1 MKRILTILAVL
12 FLSLPTY
19 AQLLWPVKGADAGSN
34 IISRPQHYVDGELN
48 FDELFI
54 AVDEGTEVLSPSDGT
69 VVSFWICYFNSLNTS
84 TSYSVERTFDEAI
97 LEVTAEADLSKI
109 NPKYLS
115 GQVGIRLSDGRKI
128 YIGGLR
134 GNIRF
139 RTGMKIKK
147 GDLLG
152 TAHYAYKA
160 FEEPHIGLSIST
172 AKGTPDDPMTPFGLE
187 TTFVAPGE
195 IVIPDVLTPEQAQ
208 EDFNIL
214 MDAYV
219 ELYPSFDDIVT
230 PEQFEGFKK
239 ASLAK
244 LQSDISYKDF
254 WNVIWSSTSTELAHD
269 SHLSLLT
276 PNPWE
281 PVDGDEY
288 KGNLLLGAIG
298 DSLFVTQALEGA
310 EHLLGKKVDSLDN
323 ESASDVIRRIKG
335 MTTGYDAGV
344 RSKIDRLNL
353 VAWNRI
359 YHNRLTEPRTTGV
372 RFSDGTEYVD
382 IWQKSGRGDKYIPA
396 LSYEVDYYKRMLQ
409 SYSRNWDFKE
419 LNDST
424 VLLTVNTFTLN
435 DVEVDD
441 IVSMIGENV
450 QKENMIIDLR
460 LNPGGHVSAM
470 NRLLSVFIDTTS
482 VALNQY
488 AMVNSNA
495 SYESFKYSL
504 NYDQSIAPFEEFKQI
519 EGKKGFYADSEYP
532 VNDIIPDS
540 LVHYPGKVYILT
552 SDQSCSA
559 ATVFASVLV
568 RNHRAVTVGRE
579 TGTAYHYVTAMK
591 FADIQLPNSKI
602 QVHIPLVKEVFD
614 DIVNE
619 RVPYGRGLLPDYE
632 VPVTYEEFFTA
643 KNDII
648 LEKALSLIAE
658 GKYLGEDPF
667 EVKEIENVTSSTA
680 DKEIYLWI
688 CAILFAIAAIVCID
702 LVVFGKRR
710 F

>member
-1 MKRILTILAVL
+1 MKRILTILAV
-12 FLSLPTY
+12 FALSLPAY
-19 AQLLWPVKGADAGSN
+19 AQLLWPIKGADAGSN

-48 FDELFI
+48 FNELFI
-54 AVDEGTEVLSPSDGT
+54 AVDEGVEVISPSDGT
-69 VVSFWICYFNSLNTS
+69 IVSLGINYLHSLIRS
-84 TSYSVERTFDEAI
+84 TSYSVESTFDQAI
-97 LEVTAEADLSKI
+97 LEVKAKADLSKI
-109 NPKYLS
+109 NPKYLN

-128 YIGGLR
+128 YISGLR
-134 GNIRF
+134 GNVRF
-139 RTGMKIKK
+139 KTGMKIKK

-172 AKGTPDDPMTPFGLE
+172 PKGTPDDPMTPFGLE

-195 IVIPDVLTPEQAQ
+195 IVIPDVLTPEEAQ

-219 ELYPSFDDIVT
+219 ELYPSFDNIVT
-230 PEQFEGFKK
+230 PEQFEEFKK
-239 ASLAK
+239 TSLAK

-298 DSLFVTQALEGA
+298 DSLFVTQALEGGR
-310 EHLLGKKVDSLDN
+310 HLLGKQVDSLDN
-323 ESASDVIRRIKG
+323 ESASDVIRRIEG

-344 RSKIDRLNL
+344 RSKIDRLGL

-359 YHNRLTEPRTTGV
+359 YHNRLTEPRTTRV
-372 RFSDGTEYVD
+372 KFSDGTEYVD
-382 IWQKSGRGDKYIPA
+382 VWHRPGHGGKYSPA
-396 LSYEVDYYKRMLQ
+396 LSYELDYYKRMLQ
-409 SYSRNWDFKE
+409 AYRKNWDFKE

-424 VLLTVNTFTLN
+424 ALLTVNTFTLN

-441 IVSMIGENV
+441 IVSKIGETV

-532 VNDIIPDS
+532 VNDIVPDS
-540 LVHYPGKVYILT
+540 LTHYPGKVYILT

-614 DIVNE
+614 DVVNE
-619 RVPYGRGLLPDYE
+619 RAPYGRGLLPDYE

-648 LEKALSLIAE
+648 LEKALELIAE
-658 GKYLGEDPF
+658 GKYLGENPF
-667 EVKEIENVTSSTA
+667 EVKEEA
-680 DKEIYLWI
+680 MPDKASGRKSLHIYLLLG
-688 CAILFAIAAIVCID
+688 ILA
-702 LVVFGKRR
+702 VVSVVWVARKRK
-710 F
+710 

>member
-1 MKRILTILAVL
+1 MKGILTILTVFAV
-12 FLSLPTY
+12 SLPSY
-19 AQLLWPVKGADAGSN
+19 GQLLWPIKGADAGSN

-54 AVDEGTEVLSPSDGT
+54 AVDEGVEVISPSDGT
-69 VVSFWICYFNSLNTS
+69 IVSLGINYLHSLIRA
-84 TSYSVERTFDEAI
+84 TSYSVEGTFDDAI
-97 LEVTAEADLSKI
+97 LEVKAKADLSKI
-109 NPKYLS
+109 NPKYMS

-128 YIGGLR
+128 YISGLR
-134 GNIRF
+134 GNVHF
-139 RTGMKIKK
+139 KTGMKINK

-152 TAHYAYKA
+152 TASYAYKA
-160 FEEPHIGLSIST
+160 FDEPHICLSVST

-187 TTFVAPGE
+187 TSFVAPGE
-195 IVIPDVLTPEQAQ
+195 IITPEILTPEQAQ

-219 ELYPSFDDIVT
+219 ELFPSFYDIVT
-230 PEQFEGFKK
+230 PEQFEEFKK
-239 ASLAK
+239 TSLAK

-281 PVDGDEY
+281 PVDAEEY

-298 DSLFVTQALEGA
+298 DSLFVTQALEGGR
-310 EHLLGKKVDSLDN
+310 HLLGKQVDSLDN
-323 ESASDVIRRIKG
+323 ESASDVIRRIEG

-344 RSKIDRLNL
+344 RSKIDRLGL

-359 YHNRLTEPRTTGV
+359 YHNRLTEPRTTRV
-372 RFSDGTEYVD
+372 KFSDGTEYVD
-382 IWQKSGRGDKYIPA
+382 VWHRPGHGGKYSPA
-396 LSYEVDYYKRMLQ
+396 LSYELDYYKRMLQ
-409 SYSRNWDFKE
+409 SYSKNWDFKD

-435 DVEVDD
+435 DVEVDN
-441 IVSMIGENV
+441 IVSKIGENL

-488 AMVNSNA
+488 AMVNSNT
-495 SYESFKYSL
+495 SYESFQYSL
-504 NYDQSIAPFEEFKQI
+504 NYDQSIAPFEEFNQI

-532 VNDIIPDS
+532 VKDIAPDS

-614 DIVNE
+614 DVVNE

-688 CAILFAIAAIVCID
+688 CAILFAIASIVCID

>member
-34 IISRPQHYVDGELN
+34 IISRPQHYVAGELN
-48 FDELFI
+48 FDEIFI
-54 AVDEGTEVLSPSDGT
+54 AADEGVEVVSPSDGT
-69 VVSFWICYFNSLNTS
+69 VVSFGINYLHSLNTS
-84 TSYSVERTFDEAI
+84 TSYSVESTFDEAI

-134 GNIRF
+134 GNVRF
-139 RTGMKIKK
+139 KTGMKIKK
-147 GDLLG
+147 GDQLG

-172 AKGTPDDPMTPFGLE
+172 AKGTPDDPMAPFGLE

-195 IVIPDVLTPEQAQ
+195 IVIPDILTPEQAQ

-214 MDAYV
+214 MDAYE

-230 PEQFEGFKK
+230 SEQFEEFKK
-239 ASLAK
+239 TSLAK
-244 LQSDISYKDF
+244 LHSGISYKDF

-281 PVDGDEY
+281 PDDDDQY

-298 DSLFVTQALEGA
+298 DSLFVTQALEGGR
-310 EHLLGKKVDSLDN
+310 HLLGKQVDSLDN
-323 ESASDVIRRIKG
+323 ESASDVIRRIEG

-344 RSKIDRLNL
+344 RSKIDRLGL

-359 YHNRLTEPRTTGV
+359 YHNRLTEPRTTWV
-372 RFSDGTEYVD
+372 KFSDGTEYVD
-382 IWQKSGRGDKYIPA
+382 VWHRPGHGGKYSPA
-396 LSYEVDYYKRMLQ
+396 LSYELDYYKRMLQ

-435 DVEVDD
+435 NVEVDD
-441 IVSMIGENV
+441 IVSKIGENV

-614 DIVNE
+614 DVVND

-643 KNDII
+643 ENDII
-648 LEKALSLIAE
+648 LEKAIELIAE
-658 GKYLGEDPF
+658 GKYIGENPF
-667 EVKEIENVTSSTA
+667 EVKENMSECAAKGKSLYM
-680 DKEIYLWI
+680 YLLLG
-688 CAILFAIAAIVCID
+688 ILAVGGAVW
-702 LVVFGKRR
+702 VSRKKK
-710 F
+710 

>member
-1 MKRILTILAVL
+1 
-12 FLSLPTY
+12 
-19 AQLLWPVKGADAGSN
+19 
-34 IISRPQHYVDGELN
+34 
-48 FDELFI
+48 
-54 AVDEGTEVLSPSDGT
+54 
-69 VVSFWICYFNSLNTS
+69 
-84 TSYSVERTFDEAI
+84 
-97 LEVTAEADLSKI
+97 
-109 NPKYLS
+109 
-115 GQVGIRLSDGRKI
+115 
-128 YIGGLR
+128 
-134 GNIRF
+134 
-139 RTGMKIKK
+139 
-147 GDLLG
+147 
-152 TAHYAYKA
+152 
-160 FEEPHIGLSIST
+160 
-172 AKGTPDDPMTPFGLE
+172 
-187 TTFVAPGE
+187 
-195 IVIPDVLTPEQAQ
+195 
-208 EDFNIL
+208 
-214 MDAYV
+214 
-219 ELYPSFDDIVT
+219 
-230 PEQFEGFKK
+230 
-239 ASLAK
+239 
-244 LQSDISYKDF
+244 
-254 WNVIWSSTSTELAHD
+254 
-269 SHLSLLT
+269 
-276 PNPWE
+276 
-281 PVDGDEY
+281 
-288 KGNLLLGAIG
+288 
-298 DSLFVTQALEGA
+298 
-310 EHLLGKKVDSLDN
+310 
-323 ESASDVIRRIKG
+323 
-335 MTTGYDAGV
+335 
-344 RSKIDRLNL
+344 
-353 VAWNRI
+353 
-359 YHNRLTEPRTTGV
+359 LTEPRTTRV

-382 IWQKSGRGDKYIPA
+382 IWQKSGRGGKYIPA

-419 LNDST
+419 LNYST

-441 IVSMIGENV
+441 IVSKIGENV

-614 DIVNE
+614 DVVNE

-648 LEKALSLIAE
+648 LGKALELIAE
-658 GKYLGEDPF
+658 GKYLRENPF
-667 EVKEIENVTSSTA
+667 EVKEDMSECAAKGKSLYM
-680 DKEIYLWI
+680 YLLLG
-688 CAILFAIAAIVCID
+688 ILAAGGAVW
-702 LVVFGKRR
+702 VARKRK
-710 F
+710 

>member
-12 FLSLPTY
+12 VLSIPTY
-19 AQLLWPVKGADAGSN
+19 AQLLWPIKGADIGSN

-48 FDELFI
+48 FAGLFI
-54 AVDEGTEVLSPSDGT
+54 AADEGTEVLSPSDGT
-69 VVSFWICYFNSLNTS
+69 IVSLGINYLHSLIRS
-84 TSYSVERTFDEAI
+84 TSYSVEGTFDEAI
-97 LEVTAEADLSKI
+97 LKVKAEADLSKI

-128 YIGGLR
+128 YISGLR
-134 GNIRF
+134 GNVRF
-139 RTGMKIKK
+139 KTGTKINK

-152 TAHYAYKA
+152 TASYAYKA
-160 FEEPHIGLSIST
+160 FDEPHICLSVST
-172 AKGTPDDPMTPFGLE
+172 AKGTSDDPMTPFGLE

-195 IVIPDVLTPEQAQ
+195 IIIPDVLTPEQAQ

-230 PEQFEGFKK
+230 PEQFEKFKK
-239 ASLAK
+239 TSLAK

-281 PVDGDEY
+281 PVDADEY
-288 KGNLLLGAIG
+288 KSNLHLGAIR
-298 DSLFVTQALEGA
+298 DSLFVTQALEGGR
-310 EHLLGKKVDSLDN
+310 HLLGKQVDSLDN
-323 ESASDVIRRIKG
+323 ESASDVIRRIEG

-359 YHNRLTEPRTTGV
+359 YHNRLTEPRTTKV

-382 IWQKSGRGDKYIPA
+382 IWQKSGRGGKYIPA

-441 IVSMIGENV
+441 IVSKIGENV

-470 NRLLSVFIDTTS
+470 NRLLSVFIDTAS

-614 DIVNE
+614 DVVNE

-643 KNDII
+643 ENDII
-648 LEKALSLIAE
+648 LEKAMELIAE

-667 EVKEIENVTSSTA
+667 EVKGNA
-680 DKEIYLWI
+680 MFDKPSGRKSLYIYLLLG
-688 CAILFAIAAIVCID
+688 ILAVVS
-702 LVVFGKRR
+702 LVWEVRKRCSLT
-710 F
+710 

>member
-1 MKRILTILAVL
+1 MKGILTILTVFAV
-12 FLSLPTY
+12 SLPSY
-19 AQLLWPVKGADAGSN
+19 GQLLWPIKGTDAGSN

-48 FDELFI
+48 FAELFI
-54 AVDEGTEVLSPSDGT
+54 AADEGTEILSPSDGT
-69 VVSFWICYFNSLNTS
+69 IVSLGINYLHSLIRA
-84 TSYSVERTFDEAI
+84 TSYSVEGTFDDAI
-97 LEVTAEADLSKI
+97 LEVKAKADLSKI
-109 NPKYLS
+109 NPKYMS

-128 YIGGLR
+128 YISGLR
-134 GNIRF
+134 GNVHF
-139 RTGMKIKK
+139 KTGMKINK

-152 TAHYAYKA
+152 TASYAYKA
-160 FEEPHIGLSIST
+160 FDEPHICLSVST

-187 TTFVAPGE
+187 TSFVAPGE
-195 IVIPDVLTPEQAQ
+195 IITPEILTPEQAQ

-219 ELYPSFDDIVT
+219 ELFPSFYDIVT
-230 PEQFEGFKK
+230 PEQFEEFKK
-239 ASLAK
+239 TSLAK

-323 ESASDVIRRIKG
+323 ESASDVIRRIEG

-359 YHNRLTEPRTTGV
+359 YHNRLTEPRTTRV

-382 IWQKSGRGDKYIPA
+382 IWQKSGRGGKYIPA

-441 IVSMIGENV
+441 IVSKIGENV

-495 SYESFKYSL
+495 SYKSFKYSL
-504 NYDQSIAPFEEFKQI
+504 NYDQSIVPFAEFKQI

-532 VNDIIPDS
+532 VNDIVPDS

-614 DIVNE
+614 DVVNE

-658 GKYLGEDPF
+658 GKYLGEDSF

>member
-1 MKRILTILAVL
+1 MKRILTILTILV
-12 FLSLPTY
+12 LSLPTY

-54 AVDEGTEVLSPSDGT
+54 AVNEGTEVLSPSDGT
-69 VVSFWICYFNSLNTS
+69 VVSFWICYFHSLNTS
-84 TSYSVERTFDEAI
+84 TSYSVESTFDDAI

-134 GNIRF
+134 GNVRF
-139 RTGMKIKK
+139 KTGMKIKK

-152 TAHYAYKA
+152 TAGYEYKA
-160 FEEPHIGLSIST
+160 FEGPHIGLSIST
-172 AKGTPDDPMTPFGLE
+172 AKGTCDDPMTPFGLE

-195 IVIPDVLTPEQAQ
+195 IVIPDVLNPEQAQ

-239 ASLAK
+239 TSLAK

-298 DSLFVTQALEGA
+298 DSLFVTQALEEGR
-310 EHLLGKKVDSLDN
+310 HLLGKQVDSLNN
-323 ESASDVIRRIKG
+323 ESASDVIRRIEG
-335 MTTGYDAGV
+335 MTTGYDASV
-344 RSKIDRLNL
+344 RSKIDRLGL

-359 YHNRLTEPRTTGV
+359 YHNRLTEPRTTRV
-372 RFSDGTEYVD
+372 KFSDGTEYVD
-382 IWQKSGRGDKYIPA
+382 VWHRPGHGGKYTPA
-396 LSYEVDYYKRMLQ
+396 LSYELDYYKRMLQ

-419 LNDST
+419 LNDSI

-441 IVSMIGENV
+441 IVSKIGENV

-470 NRLLSVFIDTTS
+470 NRLLSVFIDTIS

-614 DIVNE
+614 DVVND

-643 KNDII
+643 ENDII
-648 LEKALSLIAE
+648 LEKAIELIAD

-667 EVKEIENVTSSTA
+667 EVKGNAMS
-680 DKEIYLWI
+680 DKPSGRKSLYIYL
-688 CAILFAIAAIVCID
+688 ILGILAAVS
-702 LVVFGKRR
+702 LVWVVRKRK
-710 F
+710 

>member
-12 FLSLPTY
+12 VLSLPSY

-34 IISRPQHYVDGELN
+34 IISRPQHYVEGELN

-54 AVDEGTEVLSPSDGT
+54 AVDEGTEVLAPSDGT
-69 VVSFWICYFNSLNTS
+69 VVSFGINYLHSLNTS
-84 TSYSVERTFDEAI
+84 TSYSVEGTFDEAI
-97 LEVTAEADLSKI
+97 LSVTAEADLSKI
-109 NPKYLS
+109 TPKYLS

-128 YIGGLR
+128 YISGLR
-134 GNIRF
+134 GNVRF
-139 RTGMKIKK
+139 KTGMKIKK

-152 TAHYAYKA
+152 TTHYAYKA

-172 AKGTPDDPMTPFGLE
+172 AKGTCDDPMTPFGLE

-219 ELYPSFDDIVT
+219 ELYPSFDGIVT
-230 PEQFEGFKK
+230 PEQFEEFKK
-239 ASLAK
+239 TSLAK

-281 PVDGDEY
+281 PVDADEY

-298 DSLFVTQALEGA
+298 DSLFVTQALEGGR
-310 EHLLGKKVDSLDN
+310 HLLGKQVDSLDN
-323 ESASDVIRRIKG
+323 ESASDVIRRIEG

-344 RSKIDRLNL
+344 RSKIDRLGL

-359 YHNRLTEPRTTGV
+359 YHNRLTEPRTTRV
-372 RFSDGTEYVD
+372 KFSDGTEYVD
-382 IWQKSGRGDKYIPA
+382 VWHRPGHGGKYSPA
-396 LSYEVDYYKRMLQ
+396 LSYELDYYKRMLQ
-409 SYSRNWDFKE
+409 SYSRNWDFKD

-424 VLLTVNTFTLN
+424 VLLAVNTFTLN
-435 DVEVDD
+435 DVEVDN
-441 IVSMIGENV
+441 IVSKVGENV

-460 LNPGGHVSAM
+460 LNPGGHVSAL
-470 NRLLSVFIDTTS
+470 NKLLSVFIDTTS
-482 VALNQY
+482 VSLNQY

-504 NYDQSIAPFEEFKQI
+504 NYDQSIVPFEEFKQI

-532 VNDIIPDS
+532 VNDIVPDS

-614 DIVNE
+614 DVVNE

-648 LEKALSLIAE
+648 MEKALELITE
-658 GKYLGEDPF
+658 GKYLGENPF
-667 EVKEIENVTSSTA
+667 EVREDMSECAAKGKSVYM
-680 DKEIYLWI
+680 YLLLG
-688 CAILFAIAAIVCID
+688 ILAVGILLYV
-702 LVVFGKRR
+702 KRR
-710 F
+710 K

>member
-1 MKRILTILAVL
+1 MKRILTILAV
-12 FLSLPTY
+12 FAISLPSY
-19 AQLLWPVKGADAGSN
+19 AQLLWPVKGTDAGSN

-48 FDELFI
+48 FDEIFI
-54 AVDEGTEVLSPSDGT
+54 AADEGAEVVSPSDGT
-69 VVSFWICYFNSLNTS
+69 VVSFWISYLHSLNTS
-84 TSYSVERTFDEAI
+84 TSYSVESTFDEAI

-109 NPKYLS
+109 NPQYLS

-128 YIGGLR
+128 YISGLR
-134 GNIRF
+134 GNVRF
-139 RTGMKIKK
+139 KTGMKIKK

-160 FEEPHIGLSIST
+160 FEEPHIGLSICT

-230 PEQFEGFKK
+230 QEQFEEFKK
-239 ASLAK
+239 TSLAK

-281 PVDGDEY
+281 PVDANRH
-288 KGNLLLGAIG
+288 KSNLHLGAIG
-298 DSLFVTQALEGA
+298 DSLFVTQALEGGR
-310 EHLLGKKVDSLDN
+310 HLLGKQVDSLDN
-323 ESASDVIRRIKG
+323 ESASDVIRRIEG

-344 RSKIDRLNL
+344 RSKIDRLGL
-353 VAWNRI
+353 TAWNRI
-359 YHNRLTEPRTTGV
+359 YHNRLTEPCTTRV
-372 RFSDGTEYVD
+372 KFSDGTEYVD
-382 IWQKSGRGDKYIPA
+382 VWHRPGHGGKYSPA
-396 LSYEVDYYKRMLQ
+396 LSYELDYYKRMFK
-409 SYSRNWDFKE
+409 SYSSNWDFKD

-441 IVSMIGENV
+441 IVSKIGENV

-460 LNPGGHVSAM
+460 LNPGGHVSSL
-470 NRLLSVFIDTTS
+470 NRLLSVFIDTTAVS
-482 VALNQY
+482 LNQY

-504 NYDQSIAPFEEFKQI
+504 NYDQSIVPFEEFKQI

-532 VNDIIPDS
+532 VNDIVPDS

-579 TGTAYHYVTAMK
+579 TGTAYHYMTASK

-614 DIVNE
+614 DVVNE

-643 KNDII
+643 ENDII
-648 LEKALSLIAE
+648 LEKAIELIAE
-658 GKYLGEDPF
+658 GKYLGENPF
-667 EVKEIENVTSSTA
+667 EVKEDMSECAAKGKSLYM
-680 DKEIYLWI
+680 YLLLG
-688 CAILFAIAAIVCID
+688 ILAVGG
-702 LVVFGKRR
+702 VVWVARKRK
-710 F
+710 

>member
-1 MKRILTILAVL
+1 MKQILTFLAILA
-12 FLSLPTY
+12 FSLPSY
-19 AQLLWPVKGADAGSN
+19 AQLLWPIKDADAGSN
-34 IISRPQHYVDGELN
+34 IISRPQHYIDGELN

-54 AVDEGTEVLSPSDGT
+54 ATDEGVEIVSPSDGT

-97 LEVTAEADLSKI
+97 QEITAEEDLRKI

-115 GQVGIRLSDGRKI
+115 GQVGIRLPDGRRV

-134 GNIRF
+134 GNVHF
-139 RTGMKIKK
+139 KTGMKINK

-152 TAHYAYKA
+152 TASYAYKA
-160 FEEPHIGLSIST
+160 FDEPHICLSVST

-187 TTFVAPGE
+187 TTFVAPGK

-219 ELYPSFDDIVT
+219 ELFPSFYDIVT
-230 PEQFEGFKK
+230 PEQFEEFKK
-239 ASLAK
+239 TSLAE

-359 YHNRLTEPRTTGV
+359 YHNRLTEPRTTRV
-372 RFSDGTEYVD
+372 KFSDGTEYIDV
-382 IWQKSGRGDKYIPA
+382 WQKSGRGGKYIPA

-409 SYSRNWDFKE
+409 SYSKNWEFKD

-441 IVSMIGENV
+441 IVSKIGGNV

-482 VALNQY
+482 VSLTQY
-488 AMVNSNA
+488 AMVNSNT

-504 NYDQSIAPFEEFKQI
+504 NYDQSISPFEGFKPI
-519 EGKKGFYADSEYP
+519 EGKKGFYSDSEYP
-532 VNDIIPDS
+532 VNDIVPDS

-614 DIVNE
+614 DVVNE

-643 KNDII
+643 ENDII
-648 LEKALSLIAE
+648 LEKALKLIAE
-658 GKYLGEDPF
+658 GKYIGENPF
-667 EVKEIENVTSSTA
+667 EVKENMSECAAKGKSLYM
-680 DKEIYLWI
+680 YLLLG
-688 CAILFAIAAIVCID
+688 ILAVGGAVW
-702 LVVFGKRR
+702 VSRKKK
-710 F
+710 

>member
-12 FLSLPTY
+12 FLSLPSY
-19 AQLLWPVKGADAGSN
+19 AQLLWPVKGANAGSN

-48 FDELFI
+48 FDEIFI
-54 AVDEGTEVLSPSDGT
+54 AADEGVEVVSPSDGT
-69 VVSFWICYFNSLNTS
+69 VVSFGINYLHSLNTS
-84 TSYSVERTFDEAI
+84 TSYSVESTFDEAI

-115 GQVGIRLSDGRKI
+115 GQVGIRLSDGRNI

-134 GNIRF
+134 GNVRF
-139 RTGMKIKK
+139 KTGMKIKK

-152 TAHYAYKA
+152 TAGYAYKA
-160 FEEPHIGLSIST
+160 FEGPHIGLSIST
-172 AKGTPDDPMTPFGLE
+172 AKGTCDDPMTPFGLE

-219 ELYPSFDDIVT
+219 ELFPSFYDIVT
-230 PEQFEGFKK
+230 PEQFEEFKK
-239 ASLAK
+239 TSLAK

-323 ESASDVIRRIKG
+323 ESASDVIRRIEG

-344 RSKIDRLNL
+344 RSKIDRLGL

-359 YHNRLTEPRTTGV
+359 YHNRLTEPRTTRV
-372 RFSDGTEYVD
+372 KFSDGTEYVD
-382 IWQKSGRGDKYIPA
+382 VWHRPGHGGKYSPA
-396 LSYEVDYYKRMLQ
+396 LSYELDYYKRMLQ

-441 IVSMIGENV
+441 IVSKIGENV

-460 LNPGGHVSAM
+460 LNPGGHVSVL

-532 VNDIIPDS
+532 VNDIVPDS

-614 DIVNE
+614 DVVND

-643 KNDII
+643 ENDII
-648 LEKALSLIAE
+648 LEKALELIAE
-658 GKYLGEDPF
+658 GKYIGENPF
-667 EVKEIENVTSSTA
+667 EVKENMSECAAKGKSLYM
-680 DKEIYLWI
+680 YLLLG
-688 CAILFAIAAIVCID
+688 ILAVGGAVW
-702 LVVFGKRR
+702 VSRKKK
-710 F
+710 

>member
-12 FLSLPTY
+12 VLSIPSY
-19 AQLLWPVKGADAGSN
+19 AQLLWPIKGADIGSN

-48 FDELFI
+48 FAGLFI
-54 AVDEGTEVLSPSDGT
+54 AADERTEVLSPSDGT
-69 VVSFWICYFNSLNTS
+69 IVSLGINYFHSLIRS
-84 TSYSVERTFDEAI
+84 TSYSVEGTFDEAI
-97 LEVTAEADLSKI
+97 LKVKAEADLSKI

-115 GQVGIRLSDGRKI
+115 GQVGIRLSDGQKI
-128 YIGGLR
+128 YISGLR
-134 GNIRF
+134 GNVRF
-139 RTGMKIKK
+139 KTGTKIKK

-152 TAHYAYKA
+152 TVSYAYKA
-160 FEEPHIGLSIST
+160 FDEPHICISVST
-172 AKGTPDDPMTPFGLE
+172 AKGTSDDPMTPFGLE

-195 IVIPDVLTPEQAQ
+195 IIIPDVLTPEQAQ

-230 PEQFEGFKK
+230 PDQFEKFKK
-239 ASLAK
+239 TSLAK

-281 PVDGDEY
+281 PVDADEY
-288 KGNLLLGAIG
+288 KSNLHLGAIG
-298 DSLFVTQALEGA
+298 DSLFVTQALEKGR
-310 EHLLGKKVDSLDN
+310 HLLGKQVDSLDN
-323 ESASDVIRRIKG
+323 ESASDVIRRIEG

-359 YHNRLTEPRTTGV
+359 YHNRLTEPRTTKV

-382 IWQKSGRGDKYIPA
+382 IWQKSGRGGKYIPA

-424 VLLTVNTFTLN
+424 VLLTVNTFSLN

-441 IVSMIGENV
+441 IVSKIGENV

-470 NRLLSVFIDTTS
+470 NRLLSVFIDTAS

-614 DIVNE
+614 DVVNE

-643 KNDII
+643 ENDII
-648 LEKALSLIAE
+648 LEKAIELIAE

-667 EVKEIENVTSSTA
+667 EVKGNAMS
-680 DKEIYLWI
+680 DKPSGRKSLYIYLLI
-688 CAILFAIAAIVCID
+688 GILAVVN
-702 LVVFGKRR
+702 LVWVVRKRCSLT
-710 F
+710 

>member
-69 VVSFWICYFNSLNTS
+69 VVSFWICYFHSLNTS

-214 MDAYV
+214 MEAYV

-281 PVDGDEY
+281 PDDDDQY

-298 DSLFVTQALEGA
+298 DSLFVTQALEGGR
-310 EHLLGKKVDSLDN
+310 HLLGKQVDSLDN
-323 ESASDVIRRIKG
+323 ESASDVIRRIEG

-344 RSKIDRLNL
+344 RSKIDRLGL

-359 YHNRLTEPRTTGV
+359 YHNRLTEPRTTWV
-372 RFSDGTEYVD
+372 KFSDGTEYVD
-382 IWQKSGRGDKYIPA
+382 VWHRPGHGGKYSPA
-396 LSYEVDYYKRMLQ
+396 LSYELDYYKRMLQ

-441 IVSMIGENV
+441 IVSKIGENV

-482 VALNQY
+482 VSLNQY

-495 SYESFKYSL
+495 SYKSFKYCL

-614 DIVNE
+614 DVMND

-643 KNDII
+643 ENDII
-648 LEKALSLIAE
+648 LEKALELIAE
-658 GKYLGEDPF
+658 GKYIGENPF
-667 EVKEIENVTSSTA
+667 EVKENMSECAAKGKSLYM
-680 DKEIYLWI
+680 YLLLG
-688 CAILFAIAAIVCID
+688 ILAVGGAVW
-702 LVVFGKRR
+702 VSRKKK
-710 F
+710 

>member
-1 MKRILTILAVL
+1 MKGILTILTVFAV
-12 FLSLPTY
+12 SLPSY
-19 AQLLWPVKGADAGSN
+19 SQLLWPIKGTDAGSN

-48 FDELFI
+48 FAELFI
-54 AVDEGTEVLSPSDGT
+54 AADEGTEILSPSDGT
-69 VVSFWICYFNSLNTS
+69 IVSLGINYLHSLIRA
-84 TSYSVERTFDEAI
+84 TSYSVEGTFDDAI
-97 LEVTAEADLSKI
+97 LEVKAKADLSKI

-128 YIGGLR
+128 YISGLR
-134 GNIRF
+134 GTMRF
-139 RTGMKIKK
+139 KTGMKIKK

-152 TAHYAYKA
+152 TASYAYKS
-160 FEEPHIGLSIST
+160 FDEPHICLSVST

-187 TTFVAPGE
+187 TSFVAPGE
-195 IVIPDVLTPEQAQ
+195 IITPEILTPEQAQ

-219 ELYPSFDDIVT
+219 ELFPSFYDIVT
-230 PEQFEGFKK
+230 PEQFEEFKK
-239 ASLAK
+239 TSLAK

-323 ESASDVIRRIKG
+323 ESASDVIRRIEG

-359 YHNRLTEPRTTGV
+359 YHNRLTEPRTTRV

-382 IWQKSGRGDKYIPA
+382 IWQKSGRGGKYIPA

-441 IVSMIGENV
+441 IVSKIGENV

-488 AMVNSNA
+488 AMVNSNT
-495 SYESFKYSL
+495 SYESFQYSL

-532 VNDIIPDS
+532 VNDIAPDS

-614 DIVNE
+614 DVVNE

-632 VPVTYEEFFTA
+632 VPVTYEEFFSA

>member
-12 FLSLPTY
+12 VLSLPTY

-48 FDELFI
+48 FAELFI
-54 AVDEGTEVLSPSDGT
+54 AADEGTEILSPSDGT
-69 VVSFWICYFNSLNTS
+69 IVSLGINYLHSLIRA
-84 TSYSVERTFDEAI
+84 TSYSVEGTFDDAI
-97 LEVTAEADLSKI
+97 LEVKAKADLSKI
-109 NPKYLS
+109 NPKYMS

-128 YIGGLR
+128 YISGLR
-134 GNIRF
+134 GNVHF
-139 RTGMKIKK
+139 KTGMKINK

-152 TAHYAYKA
+152 TASYAYKA
-160 FEEPHIGLSIST
+160 FDEPHICLSVST

-187 TTFVAPGE
+187 TSFVAPGE
-195 IVIPDVLTPEQAQ
+195 IITPEILTPEQAQ

-219 ELYPSFDDIVT
+219 ELFPSFYDIVT
-230 PEQFEGFKK
+230 PEQFEEFKK
-239 ASLAK
+239 TSLAK

-323 ESASDVIRRIKG
+323 ESASDVIRRIEG

-359 YHNRLTEPRTTGV
+359 YHNRLTEPRTTRV

-382 IWQKSGRGDKYIPA
+382 IWQKSGRGGKYIPA

-441 IVSMIGENV
+441 IVSKIGENV

-470 NRLLSVFIDTTS
+470 NRFLSVFIDTTS

-488 AMVNSNA
+488 AMVNSNV

-532 VNDIIPDS
+532 VNDIAPDS

-559 ATVFASVLV
+559 ATVFTSVLV

-614 DIVNE
+614 DVVND

-643 KNDII
+643 ENDII
-648 LEKALSLIAE
+648 LEKALELIAE
-658 GKYLGEDPF
+658 GKYIGENPF
-667 EVKEIENVTSSTA
+667 EVKENMSECAAKGKSLYM
-680 DKEIYLWI
+680 YLLLG
-688 CAILFAIAAIVCID
+688 ILAVGGT
-702 LVVFGKRR
+702 VWVSRKKK
-710 F
+710 

>member
-1 MKRILTILAVL
+1 MKRILTILAV
-12 FLSLPTY
+12 FALSLPAY
-19 AQLLWPVKGADAGSN
+19 AQLLWPIKGADAGSN

-48 FDELFI
+48 FNELFI
-54 AVDEGTEVLSPSDGT
+54 AVDEGVEVISPSDGT
-69 VVSFWICYFNSLNTS
+69 IVSLGINYLHSLIRS
-84 TSYSVERTFDEAI
+84 TSYSVESTFDQAI
-97 LEVTAEADLSKI
+97 LEVKAKADLSKI
-109 NPKYLS
+109 NPKYLN

-128 YIGGLR
+128 YISGLR
-134 GNIRF
+134 GNVRF
-139 RTGMKIKK
+139 KTGMKIKK

-195 IVIPDVLTPEQAQ
+195 IVIPDVLTPEEAQ

-219 ELYPSFDDIVT
+219 ELYPSFDNIVT
-230 PEQFEGFKK
+230 PEQFEEFKK
-239 ASLAK
+239 TSLAK

-298 DSLFVTQALEGA
+298 DSLFVTQALEGGR
-310 EHLLGKKVDSLDN
+310 HLLGKQVDSLDN
-323 ESASDVIRRIKG
+323 ESASDVIRRIEG

-344 RSKIDRLNL
+344 RSKIDRLGL

-359 YHNRLTEPRTTGV
+359 YHNRLTEPRTTRV
-372 RFSDGTEYVD
+372 KFSDGTEYVD
-382 IWQKSGRGDKYIPA
+382 VWHRPGHGGKYSPA
-396 LSYEVDYYKRMLQ
+396 LSYELDYYKRMLQ
-409 SYSRNWDFKE
+409 AYRKNWDFKE

-424 VLLTVNTFTLN
+424 ALLTVNTFTLN

-441 IVSMIGENV
+441 IVSKIGENV

-532 VNDIIPDS
+532 VNDIVPDS
-540 LVHYPGKVYILT
+540 LTHYPGKVYILT

-614 DIVNE
+614 DVVNE
-619 RVPYGRGLLPDYE
+619 RAPYGRGLLPDYE

-648 LEKALSLIAE
+648 LEKALELIAE
-658 GKYLGEDPF
+658 GKYLGENPF
-667 EVKEIENVTSSTA
+667 EVKEEA
-680 DKEIYLWI
+680 MPDKASGRKSLHIYLLLG
-688 CAILFAIAAIVCID
+688 ILA
-702 LVVFGKRR
+702 VVSVVWVARKRK
-710 F
+710 

>member
-1 MKRILTILAVL
+1 MKGILTILTVFAV
-12 FLSLPTY
+12 SLPSY
-19 AQLLWPVKGADAGSN
+19 GQLLWPIKGTDAGSN

-48 FDELFI
+48 FAELFI
-54 AVDEGTEVLSPSDGT
+54 AADEGTEILSPSDGT
-69 VVSFWICYFNSLNTS
+69 IVSLGINYLHSLIRA
-84 TSYSVERTFDEAI
+84 TSYSVEGTFDDAI
-97 LEVTAEADLSKI
+97 LEVKAKADLSKI
-109 NPKYLS
+109 NPKYMS

-128 YIGGLR
+128 YISGLR
-134 GNIRF
+134 GTMRF
-139 RTGMKIKK
+139 KTGMKINK

-152 TAHYAYKA
+152 TASYAYKA
-160 FEEPHIGLSIST
+160 FDEPHICLSVST

-187 TTFVAPGE
+187 TSFVAPGE
-195 IVIPDVLTPEQAQ
+195 IITPEILTPEQAQ

-219 ELYPSFDDIVT
+219 ELFPSFYDIVT
-230 PEQFEGFKK
+230 PEQFEEFKK
-239 ASLAK
+239 TSLAK

-288 KGNLLLGAIG
+288 KGNLLLGAIK

-323 ESASDVIRRIKG
+323 ESASDVIRRIEG

-359 YHNRLTEPRTTGV
+359 YHNRLTEPRTTRV

-382 IWQKSGRGDKYIPA
+382 IWQKSGRGGKYIPA

-441 IVSMIGENV
+441 IVSKIGENV

-470 NRLLSVFIDTTS
+470 NRFLSVFIDTTS

-504 NYDQSIAPFEEFKQI
+504 NYDQSIAPFEGFKPI

-532 VNDIIPDS
+532 VNDIAPDF

-614 DIVNE
+614 DVVNE

-632 VPVTYEEFFTA
+632 VPVTYEEFFTD

-667 EVKEIENVTSSTA
+667 EVKEIENVTRSTA

-688 CAILFAIAAIVCID
+688 CAILFGIAAIVCID

>member
-12 FLSLPTY
+12 VLSIPTY
-19 AQLLWPVKGADAGSN
+19 AQLLWPIKGTDAGNN
-34 IISRPQHYVDGELN
+34 IISRPQHYVDRELN

-54 AVDEGTEVLSPSDGT
+54 AADEGIEVISPSEGT
-69 VVSFWICYFNSLNTS
+69 IVSFGINYLHNLNTS
-84 TSYSVERTFDEAI
+84 TSYSVESTFDEAI

-134 GNIRF
+134 GNVRF
-139 RTGMKIKK
+139 KTGMKIKK

-152 TAHYAYKA
+152 TAGYAYKA
-160 FEEPHIGLSIST
+160 FEEPHICLSIST

-195 IVIPDVLTPEQAQ
+195 IVIPDVLTAEEAQ

-219 ELYPSFDDIVT
+219 ELFPSFYDIVT
-230 PEQFEGFKK
+230 PEQFEEFKK
-239 ASLAK
+239 TSLAK

-298 DSLFVTQALEGA
+298 DSLFVTQALEGGR
-310 EHLLGKKVDSLDN
+310 HLLGKQVDSLDN
-323 ESASDVIRRIKG
+323 ESASDVIRRIEG

-344 RSKIDRLNL
+344 RSKIDRLGL

-359 YHNRLTEPRTTGV
+359 YHNRLTEPRTTWV
-372 RFSDGTEYVD
+372 KFSDGTEYVD
-382 IWQKSGRGDKYIPA
+382 VWHRPGHGGKYSPA
-396 LSYEVDYYKRMLQ
+396 LSYELDYYKRMLQ

-441 IVSMIGENV
+441 IVSKIGENV

-482 VALNQY
+482 VSLNQY

-495 SYESFKYSL
+495 SYKSFKYCL

-614 DIVNE
+614 DVMND

-643 KNDII
+643 ENDII
-648 LEKALSLIAE
+648 LEKALELIAE
-658 GKYLGEDPF
+658 GKYIGENPF
-667 EVKEIENVTSSTA
+667 EVKENMSECAAKGKSLYM
-680 DKEIYLWI
+680 YLLLG
-688 CAILFAIAAIVCID
+688 ILAVGGAVW
-702 LVVFGKRR
+702 VSRKKK
-710 F
+710 

>member
-1 MKRILTILAVL
+1 MKRILTILAV
-12 FLSLPTY
+12 FALSLPAY
-19 AQLLWPVKGADAGSN
+19 AQLLWPIKGADAGSN

-48 FDELFI
+48 FNELFI
-54 AVDEGTEVLSPSDGT
+54 AVDEGVEVISPSDGT
-69 VVSFWICYFNSLNTS
+69 IVSLGINYLHSLIRS
-84 TSYSVERTFDEAI
+84 TSYSVESTFDQAI
-97 LEVTAEADLSKI
+97 LEVKAKADLSKI
-109 NPKYLS
+109 NPKYLN

-128 YIGGLR
+128 YISGLR
-134 GNIRF
+134 GNVRF
-139 RTGMKIKK
+139 KTGMKIKK

-195 IVIPDVLTPEQAQ
+195 IVIPDVLTPEEAQ

-219 ELYPSFDDIVT
+219 ELFPSFYDIVT
-230 PEQFEGFKK
+230 PEQFEEFKK
-239 ASLAK
+239 TSLAK

-281 PVDGDEY
+281 PVDADEY

-298 DSLFVTQALEGA
+298 DSLFVTQALEGGR
-310 EHLLGKKVDSLDN
+310 HLLGKQVDSLDN
-323 ESASDVIRRIKG
+323 ESASDVIRRIEG

-344 RSKIDRLNL
+344 RSKIDRLGL

-359 YHNRLTEPRTTGV
+359 YHNRLTEPRTTRV
-372 RFSDGTEYVD
+372 KFSDGTEYVD
-382 IWQKSGRGDKYIPA
+382 VWHRPGHGGKYSPA
-396 LSYEVDYYKRMLQ
+396 LSYELDYYKRMLQ
-409 SYSRNWDFKE
+409 SYSKNWDFKD

-441 IVSMIGENV
+441 IVSKIGETV

-532 VNDIIPDS
+532 VNDIVPDS
-540 LVHYPGKVYILT
+540 LTHYPGKVYILT

-614 DIVNE
+614 DVVNE
-619 RVPYGRGLLPDYE
+619 RAPYGRGLLPDYE

-648 LEKALSLIAE
+648 LEKALGLIAE
-658 GKYLGEDPF
+658 GKYLGENPF
-667 EVKEIENVTSSTA
+667 EVKEEA
-680 DKEIYLWI
+680 MPDKASGRKSLHIYLLLG
-688 CAILFAIAAIVCID
+688 ILA
-702 LVVFGKRR
+702 VVSVVWVARKRK
-710 F
+710 

>member
-1 MKRILTILAVL
+1 MKGILTILTVFAV
-12 FLSLPTY
+12 SLPSY
-19 AQLLWPVKGADAGSN
+19 GQLLWPIKGTDAGSN

-48 FDELFI
+48 FAELFI
-54 AVDEGTEVLSPSDGT
+54 AADEGTEILSPSDGT
-69 VVSFWICYFNSLNTS
+69 IVSLGINYLHSLIRT
-84 TSYSVERTFDEAI
+84 TSYSVEGTFDDAI
-97 LEVTAEADLSKI
+97 LEVKAKADLSKI

-128 YIGGLR
+128 YISGLR
-134 GNIRF
+134 GNVHF
-139 RTGMKIKK
+139 KTGMKIKK

-152 TAHYAYKA
+152 TASYAYKA
-160 FEEPHIGLSIST
+160 FDEPHICLSVST

-187 TTFVAPGE
+187 TSFVAPGE
-195 IVIPDVLTPEQAQ
+195 IITPEILTPEQAQ

-219 ELYPSFDDIVT
+219 ELFPSFYDIVT
-230 PEQFEGFKK
+230 PEQFEEFKK
-239 ASLAK
+239 TSLAK

-310 EHLLGKKVDSLDN
+310 EHLLGKKVDSLDD
-323 ESASDVIRRIKG
+323 ESASDVIRRIEG

-359 YHNRLTEPRTTGV
+359 YHNRLTEPRTTRV

-382 IWQKSGRGDKYIPA
+382 IWQKSGRGGKYIPA

-409 SYSRNWDFKE
+409 SYSSNWDFKE

-441 IVSMIGENV
+441 IVSKIGENV
-450 QKENMIIDLR
+450 QKENMIIDMR

-470 NRLLSVFIDTTS
+470 NRFLSVFIDTTS

-532 VNDIIPDS
+532 VNDIAPDS

-614 DIVNE
+614 DVVNE

-658 GKYLGEDPF
+658 GIYLGEDPF
-667 EVKEIENVTSSTA
+667 EVKEIENVTRSTA
-680 DKEIYLWI
+680 DKEIYRWI

>member
-1 MKRILTILAVL
+1 MKRILTILAV
-12 FLSLPTY
+12 FALSLPAY
-19 AQLLWPVKGADAGSN
+19 AQLLWPIKGADAGSN

-48 FDELFI
+48 FNELFI
-54 AVDEGTEVLSPSDGT
+54 AVDEGVEVISPSDGT
-69 VVSFWICYFNSLNTS
+69 IVSLGINYLHSLIRS
-84 TSYSVERTFDEAI
+84 TSYSVESTFDQAI
-97 LEVTAEADLSKI
+97 LEVKAKADLSKI
-109 NPKYLS
+109 NPKYLN

-128 YIGGLR
+128 YISGLR
-134 GNIRF
+134 GNVRF
-139 RTGMKIKK
+139 KTGMKIKK

-195 IVIPDVLTPEQAQ
+195 IVIPDVLTPEEAQ

-219 ELYPSFDDIVT
+219 ELFPSFYDIVT
-230 PEQFEGFKK
+230 PEQFEEFKK
-239 ASLAK
+239 TSLAK

-298 DSLFVTQALEGA
+298 DSLFVTQALEGGR
-310 EHLLGKKVDSLDN
+310 HLLGKQVDSLDN
-323 ESASDVIRRIKG
+323 ESASDVIRRIEG

-344 RSKIDRLNL
+344 RSKIDRLGL

-359 YHNRLTEPRTTGV
+359 YHNRLTEPRTTRV
-372 RFSDGTEYVD
+372 KFSDGTEYVD
-382 IWQKSGRGDKYIPA
+382 VWHRPGHGGKYSPA
-396 LSYEVDYYKRMLQ
+396 LSYELDYYKRMLQ
-409 SYSRNWDFKE
+409 AYRKNWDFKE

-441 IVSMIGENV
+441 IVSKIGENV

-532 VNDIIPDS
+532 VNDIVPDS
-540 LVHYPGKVYILT
+540 LTHYPGKVYILT

-614 DIVNE
+614 DVVNE
-619 RVPYGRGLLPDYE
+619 RAPYGRGLLPDYE

-648 LEKALSLIAE
+648 LEKALELIAE
-658 GKYLGEDPF
+658 GKYLGENPF
-667 EVKEIENVTSSTA
+667 EVKEEA
-680 DKEIYLWI
+680 MPDKASGRKSLHIYLLLG
-688 CAILFAIAAIVCID
+688 ILA
-702 LVVFGKRR
+702 VVSVVWVARKRK
-710 F
+710 

>member
-1 MKRILTILAVL
+1 MKGILTILTVFAIY
-12 FLSLPTY
+12 LPSY
-19 AQLLWPVKGADAGSN
+19 AQLLWPIKGADAGSN
-34 IISRPQHYVDGELN
+34 IISRPQHYVDRELN

-54 AVDEGTEVLSPSDGT
+54 AADEGTEILSPSDGT
-69 VVSFWICYFNSLNTS
+69 IVSFGINYLHNLSTS
-84 TSYSVERTFDEAI
+84 TSYSVESTFDQAI
-97 LEVTAEADLSKI
+97 LEVKAKADLSKI

-128 YIGGLR
+128 YISGLR
-134 GNIRF
+134 GTMRF
-139 RTGMKIKK
+139 KTGMKIKK

-152 TAHYAYKA
+152 TVSYAYKA
-160 FEEPHIGLSIST
+160 FDEPHICLSVST

-195 IVIPDVLTPEQAQ
+195 IVIPDVLTPEEAQ

-219 ELYPSFDDIVT
+219 ELFPSFYDIVT
-230 PEQFEGFKK
+230 PEQFEEFKK
-239 ASLAK
+239 TSLAK

-359 YHNRLTEPRTTGV
+359 YHNRLTEPRTTRV
-372 RFSDGTEYVD
+372 KFLDGTEYVD
-382 IWQKSGRGDKYIPA
+382 VWHRPGHGGKYSPA
-396 LSYEVDYYKRMLQ
+396 LSYELDYYKRMLQ

-441 IVSMIGENV
+441 IVSKIGENV

-532 VNDIIPDS
+532 VNGVIPDS

-614 DIVNE
+614 DVVND

-643 KNDII
+643 ENDII
-648 LEKALSLIAE
+648 LEKALELIAE

-667 EVKEIENVTSSTA
+667 EVKGNA
-680 DKEIYLWI
+680 MFDKPSGRKSLYIYLLLG
-688 CAILFAIAAIVCID
+688 ILAVGA
-702 LVVFGKRR
+702 VVWVVRKRK
-710 F
+710 

>member
-12 FLSLPTY
+12 VLSLPTY
-19 AQLLWPVKGADAGSN
+19 AQLLWPIKGADAGSN
-34 IISRPQHYVDGELN
+34 IISRPQHYVEGELN
-48 FDELFI
+48 FDEIFI
-54 AVDEGTEVLSPSDGT
+54 AADEGVEVVSPSDGT
-69 VVSFWICYFNSLNTS
+69 IVSFGINYLHSLIRA
-84 TSYSVERTFDEAI
+84 TSYTVEGTFDDAI
-97 LEVTAEADLSKI
+97 LEVKAKADLSMI

-128 YIGGLR
+128 YISGLR
-134 GNIRF
+134 GTMRF
-139 RTGMKIKK
+139 KTGMKIKK

-152 TAHYAYKA
+152 TASYAYKA
-160 FEEPHIGLSIST
+160 FDEPHICLSVST

-187 TTFVAPGE
+187 TSFVAPGE
-195 IVIPDVLTPEQAQ
+195 IITPEILTPEQAQ

-219 ELYPSFDDIVT
+219 ELFPSFYDIVT
-230 PEQFEGFKK
+230 PEQFEEFKK
-239 ASLAK
+239 TSLAK

-298 DSLFVTQALEGA
+298 DSLFVTQALEGGR
-310 EHLLGKKVDSLDN
+310 HLLGKQVDSLDN
-323 ESASDVIRRIKG
+323 ESASDVIRRIEG
-335 MTTGYDAGV
+335 MTTGYDADV
-344 RSKIDRLNL
+344 RSKIDRLGL

-359 YHNRLTEPRTTGV
+359 YHNRLTEPRTTRV
-372 RFSDGTEYVD
+372 KFSDGTEYVD
-382 IWQKSGRGDKYIPA
+382 VWHRGHGGKYSPA
-396 LSYEVDYYKRMLQ
+396 LSYELDYYKRMLQ
-409 SYSRNWDFKE
+409 SYSRNWDFKD

-441 IVSMIGENV
+441 IVSKIGENV

-460 LNPGGHVSAM
+460 LNPGGHVSAL
-470 NRLLSVFIDTTS
+470 NKLLSVFIDTTS
-482 VALNQY
+482 VSLNQY

-495 SYESFKYSL
+495 SYKSFKYSL
-504 NYDQSIAPFEEFKQI
+504 NYDQSIVPFAEFKQI

-532 VNDIIPDS
+532 VNDIVPDS

-614 DIVNE
+614 DVVND

-648 LEKALSLIAE
+648 LEKALELITE
-658 GKYLGEDPF
+658 GKYLGENPF
-667 EVKEIENVTSSTA
+667 EVREDMSECAAKGKSLYM
-680 DKEIYLWI
+680 YLLLG
-688 CAILFAIAAIVCID
+688 ILAAGGAVW
-702 LVVFGKRR
+702 VSRKKK
-710 F
+710 

>member
-1 MKRILTILAVL
+1 MKRFLTILTVFAI
-12 FLSLPTY
+12 SLPSY
-19 AQLLWPVKGADAGSN
+19 AQFLWPIKGTDAGSN
-34 IISRPQHYVDGELN
+34 IISRPQHYVDNELN
-48 FDELFI
+48 FDDLFI
-54 AVDEGTEVLSPSDGT
+54 AADEGVEVISPSDGT
-69 VVSFWICYFNSLNTS
+69 IVSFGINYLHNLSTS
-84 TSYSVERTFDEAI
+84 TSYSVESTFDEAI

-128 YIGGLR
+128 YISGLR
-134 GNIRF
+134 GTMRF
-139 RTGMKIKK
+139 KTGMKINK

-152 TAHYAYKA
+152 TASYAYKA
-160 FEEPHIGLSIST
+160 FDEPHICLSVST

-187 TTFVAPGE
+187 TSFVAPGE
-195 IVIPDVLTPEQAQ
+195 IITPEILTPEQAQ

-219 ELYPSFDDIVT
+219 ELFPSFYDIVT
-230 PEQFEGFKK
+230 PEQFEEFKK
-239 ASLAK
+239 TSLAK

-254 WNVIWSSTSTELAHD
+254 WNVIWSTTSAELAHD

-276 PNPWE
+276 PNPWQ
-281 PVDGDEY
+281 PVDGMEY
-288 KGNLLLGAIG
+288 KSNLHLGAIG
-298 DSLFVTQALEGA
+298 DSLFVTQALKGA
-310 EHLLGKKVDSLDN
+310 EHFLGKKVDSLDN

-359 YHNRLTEPRTTGV
+359 YHNRLTEPRTTRV

-382 IWQKSGRGDKYIPA
+382 IWQKSGRGGKYIPA

-419 LNDST
+419 LDDST

-441 IVSMIGENV
+441 IVSKIGENV

-482 VALNQY
+482 VSLNQY

-504 NYDQSIAPFEEFKQI
+504 NYDQSIAPFLLR
-519 EGKKGFYADSEYP
+519 
-532 VNDIIPDS
+532 IILRTDLTDS
-540 LVHYPGKVYILT
+540 LIHYPGKVYILT

-568 RNHRAVTVGRE
+568 RNHRAVTIGRE

-614 DIVNE
+614 DVVNE

-643 KNDII
+643 ENDII
-648 LEKALSLIAE
+648 LEKTMELIAE
-658 GKYLGEDPF
+658 GKYLGENPF
-667 EVKEIENVTSSTA
+667 EVKGDA
-680 DKEIYLWI
+680 MPDKPSGRKSLYIYLLLG
-688 CAILFAIAAIVCID
+688 ILA
-702 LVVFGKRR
+702 VVSVVWVIRKRETNKHEN
-710 F
+710 